1 MAIDNHPRIR
11 QAKQLARK
19 KAKRETYD
27 RILIVSEGEKTEVLY
42 FEEIRKYYKLATT
55 HVKVCHSEYGT
66 TPLQVV
72 EFALD
77 LCEETREW
85 EKVFCVIDRDDHPGY
100 EDALNKAKA
109 HDKKLRNEL
118 KQPIEVRAIPSNPSF
133 ELWLVMHFERIERNI
148 HRDEVLRLLR
158 DRFIPGYEKGRKG
171 IFELTRA
178 RLETAYANTARIKA
192 RQERQDLPGID
203 NPSTCVD
210 ELVKVLCEL
219 RGK

>member
-1 MAIDNHPRIR
+1 LAIDNHPRIR

-19 KAKRETYD
+19 NAKRETYD

-42 FEEIRKYYKLATT
+42 FEEIRRFYKLATM
-55 HVKVCHSEYGT
+55 HVKVRHSEYGT

-77 LCEETREW
+77 LCEKTREW

-118 KQPIEVRAIPSNPSF
+118 KQPIEVTAIPSNPSF
-133 ELWLVMHFERIERNI
+133 ELWLLMHFEPMERHI

-158 DRFIPGYEKGRKG
+158 DRFIPDYEKGRRG
-171 IFELTRA
+171 VFEITRA
-178 RLETAYANTARIKA
+178 RLETAYTNAARIRA
-192 RQERQDLPGID
+192 RQERHDLPGMG
-203 NPSTCVD
+203 NPSTSVD
-210 ELVKVLCEL
+210 ELVRVLCEL
-219 RGK
+219 KGK

>member
-11 QAKQLARK
+11 QAKHLARK

-133 ELWLVMHFERIERNI
+133 ELWLVLHFEGVERNI
-148 HRDEVLRLLR
+148 HRDEVLRLLC

-171 IFELTRA
+171 IFEVTRT
-178 RLETAYANTARIKA
+178 RLETAYTNAARIKA
-192 RQERQDLPGID
+192 RQERQDLPGMG

>member
-1 MAIDNHPRIR
+1 VAIDNHPRIR

-19 KAKRETYD
+19 KPKRETYD

-42 FEEIRKYYKLATT
+42 FEEIRKFYKLATT
-55 HVKVCHSEYGT
+55 HVKVCRSEYGT

-77 LCEETREW
+77 LCKRTFEW

-118 KQPIEVRAIPSNPSF
+118 KQPIEIRAIPSNPSF
-133 ELWLVMHFERIERNI
+133 ELWLVLHFEPMERNI

-158 DRFIPGYEKGRKG
+158 DRFIPGYEKGRTG
-171 IFELTRA
+171 VFETTRA
-178 RLETAYANTARIKA
+178 RLETAYTNAARIKA
-192 RQERQDLPGID
+192 RQERQDLPGMD

-210 ELVKVLCEL
+210 ELVRVLCEL

>member
-55 HVKVCHSEYGT
+55 HVKVCRSDYGT

-77 LCEETREW
+77 LCQDTREW

-109 HDKKLRNEL
+109 NNNRFRNDL
-118 KQPIEVRAIPSNPSF
+118 KQPIEVTAIPSNPNF
-133 ELWLVMHFERIERNI
+133 ELWLVMHFAPMERNI
-148 HRDEVLRLLR
+148 HRDQVVRLLQ
-158 DRFIPGYEKGRKG
+158 DRFIPGYEKGRAG
-171 IFELTRA
+171 VFETTRA
-178 RLETAYANTARIKA
+178 RLETAYANAARAKA
-192 RQERQDLPGID
+192 RQERQDLPGME

-210 ELVKVLCEL
+210 ELVRVLCEL
-219 RGK
+219 REK